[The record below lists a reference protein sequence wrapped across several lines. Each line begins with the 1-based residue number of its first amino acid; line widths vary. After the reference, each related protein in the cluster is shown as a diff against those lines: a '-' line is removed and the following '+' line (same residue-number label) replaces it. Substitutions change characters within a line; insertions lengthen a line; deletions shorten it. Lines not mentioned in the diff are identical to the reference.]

1 MQLQVSC
8 NKLGI
13 NHLIEM
19 DAKTPAEGLSTPKGT
34 VPNASGWRADAAV
47 DAQRSLPE
55 VHSTILV
62 PFGGHWVRRLFAFLG
77 PGYLVSVG
85 YMDPGNWAT
94 DIAGGSKFGYTLLAV
109 ILLSNLM
116 AILLQALAARLGIVT
131 DRDLAQACRASFSR
145 PVNFLL
151 WVACEA
157 AIIACDLAEVIGT
170 AIALNL
176 LFGIP
181 LIWGALI
188 TALDAFLLLLLM
200 NKGFRFLEAFVVSL
214 LIVIAICFGIQIVA
228 AAPPVAAIL
237 KGFVPSPEIVT
248 NPEMLYIAIGI
259 IGATVMPHNLYLH
272 SAIVQTRAYERTSEG
287 RREAIKWATTDST
300 IALMLAL
307 FINAAILIVAA
318 ATFYSSGRT
327 EVAEISQA
335 YELLSPLLGL
345 GIASTLFA
353 VALLASGLNST
364 VTATLA
370 GQIVMEG
377 FLHLRLPNWA
387 RRLVTRG
394 IAIVP
399 VIVVT
404 AIYGERGTADL
415 LVFSQVV
422 LSMQL
427 PFAVIPLVRFVS
439 DRRKMGRFAIPKSVA
454 ALAWVVAGVIVVLN
468 LKLLADT
475 LFG

>member
-1 MQLQVSC
+1 
-8 NKLGI
+8 
-13 NHLIEM
+13 M
-19 DAKTPAEGLSTPKGT
+19 DARSPDLTPDTA
-34 VPNASGWRADAAV
+34 GWRADAPV
-47 DAQRSLPE
+47 TKSLAE
-55 VHSTILV
+55 VNATIALPV
-62 PFGGHWVRRLFAFLG
+62 AGRWWRRLLAFVG

-94 DIAGGSKFGYTLLAV
+94 DLAGGSKFGYTLLSV

-116 AILLQALAARLGIVT
+116 AILLQSLAARLGIVT
-131 DRDLAQACRASFSR
+131 DRDLAQACRATYSP

-151 WVACEA
+151 WIACEA

-170 AIALNL
+170 AIALKL

-181 LIWGALI
+181 LVGGALLA
-188 TALDAFLLLLLM
+188 ALDAFLLLLLM
-200 NKGFRFLEAFVVSL
+200 NRGFRFLEAFVIAL
-214 LIVIAICFGIQIVA
+214 LAVIAVCFAVQIAA
-228 AAPPVAAIL
+228 AAPPVAEVL
-237 KGFVPSPEIVT
+237 RGFMPKSEIFT

-272 SAIVQTRAYERTSEG
+272 SSIVQTRAYERNDEG

-307 FINAAILIVAA
+307 FINAAILVVAA
-318 ATFYSSGRT
+318 ATFHKSGHSD
-327 EVAEISQA
+327 VAEIGQA
-335 YELLSPLLGL
+335 FELLSPLLGL

-377 FLHLRLPNWA
+377 FLDLRLPNWA
-387 RRLVTRG
+387 RRLLTRG

-439 DRRKMGRFAIPKSVA
+439 DRRKMGKFAIPRSVA
-454 ALAWVVAGVIVVLN
+454 AIAWIVAGVIVVLN
-468 LKLLADT
+468 LKLLFDT
-475 LFG
+475 FFG

>member
-1 MQLQVSC
+1 MRDVRNSAVPRPAWRFS
-8 NKLGI
+8 GP
-13 NHLIEM
+13 EE
-19 DAKTPAEGLSTPKGT
+19 DARP
-34 VPNASGWRADAAV
+34 
-47 DAQRSLPE
+47 SLPE
-55 VHSTILV
+55 VYSSIHV
-62 PFGGHWVRRLFAFLG
+62 PAGGLWLRRFLAFAG
-77 PGYLVSVG
+77 PGYMISVG

-94 DIAGGSKFGYTLLAV
+94 DIAGGSRFGYTLLAV

-116 AILLQALAARLGIVT
+116 AILLQALSVRLGIAT
-131 DRDLAQACRASFSR
+131 GRDLAQACRAHYSR
-145 PVNFLL
+145 PVNIGL
-151 WVACEA
+151 WLACEA

-170 AIALNL
+170 AIALQL

-181 LIWGALI
+181 LIAGALI

-200 NKGFRFLEAFVVSL
+200 NKGFRFLEAFVIAL
-214 LIVIAICFGIQIVA
+214 LIVIAVCFAVQIVA
-228 AAPPVAAIL
+228 AAPPIAAVL
-237 KGFVPSPEIVT
+237 RGFVPSPEIVT
-248 NPEMLYIAIGI
+248 NREMLYVAIGI

-272 SAIVQTRAYERTSEG
+272 SSVVQTRAYANSDEG
-287 RREAIKWATTDST
+287 RRDAIRWATADST

-318 ATFYSSGRT
+318 STFHATGHSDVT
-327 EVAEISQA
+327 EIGEAFR
-335 YELLSPLLGL
+335 LLSPLLGL

-353 VALLASGLNST
+353 LALLASGLNST

-377 FLHLRLPNWA
+377 FLRLRIPNWA
-387 RRLVTRG
+387 RRLITRG

-399 VIVVT
+399 VVIVT
-404 AIYGERGTADL
+404 ALYGDKGTAQL
-415 LVFSQVV
+415 LVLSQVI

-439 DRRKMGRFAIPKSVA
+439 DKRKMGVFVIPVWVA
-454 ALAWVVAGVIVVLN
+454 VLAWLVASVIVILN
-468 LKLLADT
+468 VKLLADT

>member
-1 MQLQVSC
+1 MTS
-8 NKLGI
+8 
-13 NHLIEM
+13 
-19 DAKTPAEGLSTPKGT
+19 DAT
-34 VPNASGWRADAAV
+34 GWRGDAPTTK
-47 DAQRSLPE
+47 SLAE
-55 VHSTILV
+55 VNATVAIPAAGV
-62 PFGGHWVRRLFAFLG
+62 WWRRLLAFVG

-94 DIAGGSKFGYTLLAV
+94 DLAGGSKFGYTLLSV

-116 AILLQALAARLGIVT
+116 AILLQSLAARLGIVT
-131 DRDLAQACRASFSR
+131 DRDLAQACRATYS
-145 PVNFLL
+145 PAVNFLL
-151 WVACEA
+151 WLACEA

-170 AIALNL
+170 AIALKL

-181 LIWGALI
+181 LIGGALLA
-188 TALDAFLLLLLM
+188 ALDAFLLLLLM
-200 NKGFRFLEAFVVSL
+200 NRGFRFLEAFVMAL
-214 LIVIAICFGIQIVA
+214 LAVIAVCFAVQIVA
-228 AAPPVAAIL
+228 AAPPVADVL
-237 KGFVPSPEIVT
+237 RGFVPKTEIFT

-272 SAIVQTRAYERTSEG
+272 SSIVQTRAYERNDDG

-307 FINAAILIVAA
+307 FINAAILVVAA
-318 ATFYSSGRT
+318 ATFHKSGHSD
-327 EVAEISQA
+327 VAEIGQA
-335 YELLSPLLGL
+335 FELLSPLLGL

-377 FLHLRLPNWA
+377 FLDLRLPSWA
-387 RRLVTRG
+387 RRLLTRG

-439 DRRKMGRFAIPKSVA
+439 DRRKMGQFAIPTSVA
-454 ALAWVVAGVIVVLN
+454 AVAWIVAGVIVVLN
-468 LKLLADT
+468 VKLLADT
-475 LFG
+475 LFA